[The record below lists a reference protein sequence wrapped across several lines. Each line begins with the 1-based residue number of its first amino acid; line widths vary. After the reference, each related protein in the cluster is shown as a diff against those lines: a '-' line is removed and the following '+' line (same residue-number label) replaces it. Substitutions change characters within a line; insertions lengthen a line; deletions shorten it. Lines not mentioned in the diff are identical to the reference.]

1 MGLDFSVIVPTFDR
15 LDVLPEV
22 LDAIEAQ
29 ETEARFEL
37 IVVDGGSRLAKEFG
51 ATRTPH
57 IYVFDADGKLVY
69 VGAIDDNAR
78 DAGAVTKTYLRDA
91 LDALEMLARAQAAA
105 PDSPEPPYRMAEIL
119 ISLGGTDHL
128 TAARDH
134 LRQAIALGADEADA
148 YFRLM
153 QVHIDLNHIP
163 AAQDAYTQA
172 VQRDPENTRLREW
185 GIRLALLRGDLGA
198 ALAQAERELASAPE
212 NYHWQRWVADLRL
225 QTGDAAGA
233 RAMFDALIAAHLPAD
248 LPAEDWFAA
257 QWGAILVS
265 RADACRRVGDLDA
278 ASAPDDADF
287 QGDWRKVKLLNKNGL
302 PWSDP
307 DGL

>member
-1 MGLDFSVIVPTFDR
+1 MPDTLADLLQVADY
-15 LDVLPEV
+15 LL
-22 LDAIEAQ
+22 L
-29 ETEARFEL
+29 
-37 IVVDGGSRLAKEFG
+37 GG
-51 ATRTPH
+51 
-57 IYVFDADGKLVY
+57 
-69 VGAIDDNAR
+69 
-78 DAGAVTKTYLRDA
+78 DA
-91 LDALEMLARAQAAA
+91 LDALEMLARAQTTA

-172 VQRDPENTRLREW
+172 VQRDPANARLREW
-185 GIRLALLRGDLGA
+185 GIRLALLRNDLGA
-198 ALAQAERELASAPE
+198 ALVQAERELASAPE
-212 NYHWQRWVADLRL
+212 NFHWQRWVADLRL

-278 ASAPDDADF
+278 ASASLDRAEALIPDDPGILVGRGLVAWQAD
-287 QGDWRKVKLLNKNGL
+287 DDERAYDLLRAGL
-302 PWSDP
+302 AAAPPEVRARLWPELADYPRREALRDALDSIPNSDDTGATQP
-307 DGL
+307 